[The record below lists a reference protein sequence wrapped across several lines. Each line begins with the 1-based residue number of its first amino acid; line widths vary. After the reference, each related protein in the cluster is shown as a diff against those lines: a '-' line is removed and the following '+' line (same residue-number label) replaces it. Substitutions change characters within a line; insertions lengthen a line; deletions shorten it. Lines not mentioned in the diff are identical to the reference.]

1 MLFLS
6 ISLTAIAQ
14 NPKKAPVRVADA
26 KVERIFAG
34 LASTPDN
41 PPQAAEAKSD
51 AKKARKSFRIMID
64 PGRGGEDNGA
74 KGPKGLIEKDIALGL
89 AKRLQT
95 ALNGRDCE
103 VLLSRETDQ
112 FIPLWERAKLA
123 NDAQADLF
131 ISLHLNAARFRG
143 AKGSEVY
150 FLSLDQG
157 DADAAAVAALENAGN
172 AGPSSE
178 AAQVPKNALLDSIL
192 QDLAQKAYL
201 QESERLA
208 VLIQQQ
214 LNRLGGIKQRGVKQA
229 PFVVLR
235 GAAMPAVLVEVG
247 FISNP
252 KESAK
257 FRDIKFQRK
266 VAEVIAT
273 AVRRYIARG
282 VGTPRRQARS
292 NGDTPQ
298 GPIE

>member
-1 MLFLS
+1 MIRLLRTLLFLS

-14 NPKKAPVRVADA
+14 NPKKVPSH
-26 KVERIFAG
+26 KPI
-34 LASTPDN
+34 
-41 PPQAAEAKSD
+41 
-51 AKKARKSFRIMID
+51 RIMID
-64 PGRGGEDNGA
+64 PGHGGEDNGA
-74 KGPKGLIEKDIALGL
+74 KGPKGLIEKSIVLQL
-89 AKRLQT
+89 AKRLQS
-95 ALNGRDCE
+95 ALSGKDWE
-103 VLLSRETDQ
+103 VMLTREDDV

-123 NDAQADLF
+123 NEAQANLF
-131 ISLHLNAARFRG
+131 ISLHLNAARSKG

-150 FLSLDQG
+150 FLTLGQG

-172 AGPSSE
+172 DGPGE
-178 AAQVPKNALLDSIL
+178 KPAQPSKDALLDSIL

-208 VLIQQQ
+208 VMIQQQ

-257 FRDIKFQRK
+257 FRDTKFQRK
-266 VAEVIAT
+266 VADVIAT
-273 AVRRYIARG
+273 AIRRYVARG
-282 VGTPRRQARS
+282 VETPRRQARS

-298 GPIE
+298 QPIAVPERQ